1 MDEQVIANEPL
12 DDAIDNAPVEEAS
25 KDTDSYL
32 DEMVAESDDE
42 DTDQDP
48 EFDKNEEGVTGDEW
62 KEDEAKKSLDEIK
75 EQNRKNAERRIK
87 NKQKRQQEEQESEDE
102 DEETQ
107 EPQRLEDDQLDA
119 ESARVYKERFE
130 TADQF
135 IRDNAETLKVVHDL
149 GLDPQKIQMGNQF
162 VEKWSRDPIALTKEL
177 LTYLE
182 GRGIDISQIYDH
194 QVDDTQMRIDAEV
207 NRRMQPI
214 VQERMQVQAQQ
225 QARQVLDNFLGRYP
239 DAEEHLGEIVE
250 VMRRANLRD
259 PYDAY
264 DRLRRVYAKNNISW
278 FGDDEPAE
286 EVPQLGSRSR
296 IPVQEDR
303 QPTSS
308 LDLVRMN
315 AKRYFNGES

>member
-1 MDEQVIANEPL
+1 MDEKEQVIANEPIDDAVEDNGKL
-12 DDAIDNAPVEEAS
+12 DDVNE
-25 KDTDSYL
+25 DTDAYL
-32 DEMVAESDDE
+32 DELVDDTE
-42 DTDQDP
+42 P
-48 EFDKNEEGVTGDEW
+48 EQEEPEEFEKNAEGVTGDEW
-62 KEDEAKKSLDEIK
+62 KEEESKKALEEIK

-87 NKQKRQQEEQESEDE
+87 AKQKRQQEEED
-102 DEETQ
+102 D

-119 ESARVYKERFE
+119 ESARVYRERFE
-130 TADQF
+130 VADQY
-135 IRDNAETLKVVHDL
+135 IKDNQDTLNLVHNL
-149 GLDPQKIQMGNQF
+149 QLTPQKIQMGNQF

-194 QVDDTQMRIDAEV
+194 QVDNTQMRVDAEV

-214 VQERMQVQAQQ
+214 VQERMQAQAQQ
-225 QARQVLDNFLGRYP
+225 QAREVLDQFLGRYP

-264 DRLRRVYAKNNISW
+264 DRLRRVYAKNNVSW
-278 FGDDEPAE
+278 FGDESVESEPA
-286 EVPQLGSRSR
+286 VPQISGRSR
-296 IPVQEDR
+296 VPVQQDR
-303 QPTSS
+303 APTSV

>member
-12 DDAIDNAPVEEAS
+12 DDAIDNAPVEEAT

-42 DTDQDP
+42 DEDQEP

-62 KEDEAKKSLDEIK
+62 KEEEAKKSLDEIK

-87 NKQKRQQEEQESEDE
+87 NKQKRQQEEQESEEE

-149 GLDPQKIQMGNQF
+149 GLDAQKIQMGNQF

-214 VQERMQVQAQQ
+214 LEQQRQEQAQR
-225 QARQVLDNFLGRYP
+225 QARETLDTFLNNYP

-250 VMRRANLRD
+250 VMRRGNFRN

-264 DRLRRVYAKNNISW
+264 DRLRRVYQKHGVDW
-278 FGDDEPAE
+278 FGREYEEPA
-286 EVPQLGSRSR
+286 PQPSIGTRARANVAIEPEPKTLHEL
-296 IPVQEDR
+296 IVKN
-303 QPTSS
+303 T
-308 LDLVRMN
+308 N
-315 AKRYFNGES
+315 NYFNGD

>member
-1 MDEQVIANEPL
+1 MDEQVITNEPL

-32 DEMVAESDDE
+32 DEMIAESNDE
-42 DTDQDP
+42 DTDQEP
-48 EFDKNEEGVTGDEW
+48 EFEKNTEGVTGDEW
-62 KEDEAKKSLDEIK
+62 KEEESKKALDEIK

-87 NKQKRQQEEQESEDE
+87 NKQKRQQEED
-102 DEETQ
+102 DTQ

-119 ESARVYKERFE
+119 ESARVYRERFE
-130 TADQF
+130 MADQY
-135 IRDNAETLKVVHDL
+135 IKDNADTLKLVQDL
-149 GLDPQKIQMGNQF
+149 NLDAQKIQMGNQF

-194 QVDDTQMRIDAEV
+194 QVDNTQMRVDAEV

-225 QARQVLDNFLGRYP
+225 QARQVLDGFLGRYP

-278 FGDDEPAE
+278 FGDDEPVD
-286 EVPQLGSRSR
+286 EVPQIGSRSR
-296 IPVQEDR
+296 VPVQEDR

>member
-1 MDEQVIANEPL
+1 MDNEEQVIANEPI
-12 DDAIDNAPVEEAS
+12 DDAVDNKIEEVDE
-25 KDTDSYL
+25 KTDKYL
-32 DEMVAESDDE
+32 DELVSDDQPE
-42 DTDQDP
+42 DDDAP

-62 KEDEAKKSLDEIK
+62 KEEESKKALEEIK

-87 NKQKRQQEEQESEDE
+87 AKQKRQEEEQE
-102 DEETQ
+102 EER
-107 EPQRLEDDQLDA
+107 PQRLEDDQLDA
-119 ESARVYKERFE
+119 ESARVYRERFE
-130 TADQF
+130 VADQY
-135 IRDNAETLKVVHDL
+135 IKDNQETLSLVHDL
-149 GLDPQKIQMGNQF
+149 QLTPQKIQMGNQF

-194 QVDDTQMRIDAEV
+194 QVDNTQMRVDAEV

-225 QARQVLDNFLGRYP
+225 QARQVLDTFLGRYP

-264 DRLRRVYAKNNISW
+264 DRLRRVYAKNNVSW
-278 FGDDEPAE
+278 FGDEPE
-286 EVPQLGSRSR
+286 EEEPVPQIGGRSR
-296 IPVQEDR
+296 VPVQEDR
-303 QPTSS
+303 APTSS

>member
-1 MDEQVIANEPL
+1 MDNEEQVIANEPI
-12 DDAIDNAPVEEAS
+12 DDAVDNKIEEVDE
-25 KDTDSYL
+25 KTDKYL
-32 DEMVAESDDE
+32 DELVSDDQPE
-42 DTDQDP
+42 DDDAP

-62 KEDEAKKSLDEIK
+62 KEEESKKALEEIK

-87 NKQKRQQEEQESEDE
+87 AKQKRQEEEQE
-102 DEETQ
+102 EER
-107 EPQRLEDDQLDA
+107 PQRLEDDQLDA
-119 ESARVYKERFE
+119 ESARVYRERFE
-130 TADQF
+130 VADQY
-135 IRDNAETLKVVHDL
+135 IKDNQETLSLVHDL
-149 GLDPQKIQMGNQF
+149 QLTPQKIQMGNQF

-194 QVDDTQMRIDAEV
+194 QVDNTQMRVDAEV

-225 QARQVLDNFLGRYP
+225 QARQVLDTFLGRYP

-264 DRLRRVYAKNNISW
+264 DRLRRVYAKNNVSW
-278 FGDDEPAE
+278 FGDEPE
-286 EVPQLGSRSR
+286 EEEPVPQISGRSR
-296 IPVQEDR
+296 VPVQEDR
-303 QPTSS
+303 APTSS

>member
-32 DEMVAESDDE
+32 DEMVAESDE
-42 DTDQDP
+42 DNEEQEP
-48 EFDKNEEGVTGDEW
+48 EFEKNAEGVTGDEW
-62 KEDEAKKSLDEIK
+62 KEEEAKKSLDEIK

-87 NKQKRQQEEQESEDE
+87 NKQKRQQEEG
-102 DEETQ
+102 EEP

-119 ESARVYKERFE
+119 ESARVYRERFE
-130 TADQF
+130 MADQY
-135 IRDNAETLKVVHDL
+135 IKDNAETLKLVQDL
-149 GLDPQKIQMGNQF
+149 NLDAQKIQMGNQF

-194 QVDDTQMRIDAEV
+194 QVDNTQMRVDAEV

-225 QARQVLDNFLGRYP
+225 QARQVLDGFLGRYP

-278 FGDDEPAE
+278 FGDDEPVE
-286 EVPQLGSRSR
+286 EVPQLGSRAR
-296 IPVQEDR
+296 VPVQEDR